1 MSDDVAPPAH
11 EQAAPE
17 QPAPARKE
25 SSLRQLVDFG
35 GLLAFG
41 AAFLVMRLR
50 GMSGDDA
57 LVHATWF
64 LVGGSAVGVAVGL
77 IVEKRL
83 ALMPLLVGGFA
94 LVFGLL
100 TLLTGDGLWVK
111 VKVTALNLSLAVAL
125 IGGVLI
131 HKQPLKHLLGT
142 VIPINDR
149 AWRTLTFRYG
159 IFFLAVAIVN
169 ELVRSEAL
177 VGWAAAR
184 IGRTDVDPADVWV
197 SFRGVLWIASS
208 VFGLSQIP
216 LIMRNLTSTDQPID
230 PMAPTR
236 PDTAP

>member
-1 MSDDVAPPAH
+1 MSDAP
-11 EQAAPE
+11 APE
-17 QPAPARKE
+17 PTVKKE
-25 SSLRQLVDFG
+25 SGLRQVVDFG

-41 AAFLVMRLR
+41 LAFLVMRLR

-64 LVGGSAVGVAVGL
+64 LVAGSAVGVAVGL
-77 IVEKRL
+77 LVEKRL

-100 TLLTGDGLWVK
+100 TVLTGDGLWVK

-125 IGGVLI
+125 IGGVLL
-131 HKQPLKHLLGT
+131 HKQPLKALLGT

-149 AWRTLTFRYG
+149 AWRALTLRYG
-159 IFFLAVAIVN
+159 VYFLAVAIVN

-177 VGWAAAR
+177 VGWAAGQM
-184 IGRTDVDPADVWV
+184 GRQDVDPADVWV

-208 VFGLSQIP
+208 VSGLCQVP
-216 LIMRNLTSTDQPID
+216 LIMTNMLPDADKDGPVD
-230 PMAPTR
+230 PSAPAR

>member
-1 MSDDVAPPAH
+1 MSDDVAPPA
-11 EQAAPE
+11 
-17 QPAPARKE
+17 PAPPPVQKE

-41 AAFLVMRLR
+41 LAFLVMRLR
-50 GMSGDDA
+50 GLDGDEA

-64 LVGGSAVGVAVGL
+64 LVAGSAVGVAVGL

-125 IGGVLI
+125 IGGVLL
-131 HKQPLKHLLGT
+131 HKQPLKALLGT

-149 AWRTLTFRYG
+149 AWRTLTLRYG
-159 IFFLAVAIVN
+159 IYFLAVAVVN

-177 VGWAAAR
+177 VGWAADR

-208 VFGLSQIP
+208 AFGLSQIP
-216 LIMRNLTSTDQPID
+216 LIMRNLTSTDQPVD

>member
-1 MSDDVAPPAH
+1 MSDAG
-11 EQAAPE
+11 EPE
-17 QPAPARKE
+17 PTLKKE
-25 SSLRQLVDFG
+25 SGLRQAVDFG

-41 AAFLVMRLR
+41 LAFLVMRLR
-50 GMSGDDA
+50 GMSGEEA
-57 LVHATWF
+57 LVQATWF
-64 LVGGSAVGVAVGL
+64 LVAGSAVGVAVGL

-100 TLLTGDGLWVK
+100 TVLTGDGLWVK

-125 IGGVLI
+125 IGGALLN
-131 HKQPLKHLLGT
+131 KQPLKALLGT

-149 AWRTLTFRYG
+149 AWRTLTLRYG
-159 IFFLAVAIVN
+159 VYFFAVAIVN

-177 VGWAAAR
+177 VGWAAAQL
-184 IGRTDVDPADVWV
+184 GRGDVDPADVWV

-208 VFGLSQIP
+208 AFGLSQIP
-216 LIMRNLTSTDQPID
+216 LIMRNLTSTDAPVD
-230 PMAPTR
+230 PMAPAG

>member
-1 MSDDVAPPAH
+1 MSDDIAPP
-11 EQAAPE
+11 APE

-25 SSLRQLVDFG
+25 SKLRQLVDFG

-64 LVGGSAVGVAVGL
+64 LVAGSAVGVAVGL

-100 TLLTGDGLWVK
+100 TVLTGDGLWVK
-111 VKVTALNLSLAVAL
+111 IKVTALNLSLAVAL
-125 IGGVLI
+125 IGGVLLN
-131 HKQPLKHLLGT
+131 KQPLKALLGT

-149 AWRTLTFRYG
+149 AWRTLTLRYG
-159 IFFLAVAIVN
+159 VYFLAVAVVN

-177 VGWAAAR
+177 VGWAAAQM
-184 IGRTDVDPADVWV
+184 GRGDVDPADVWV

-216 LIMRNLTSTDQPID
+216 LIMRNLTSTDEPVD

>member
-1 MSDDVAPPAH
+1 MTDAP
-11 EQAAPE
+11 APE
-17 QPAPARKE
+17 PAAKTDSR
-25 SSLRQLVDFG
+25 LRQLVDFG

-41 AAFLVMRLR
+41 LAFLVMRLR

-64 LVGGSAVGVAVGL
+64 LVAGSAVGVAVGL

-100 TLLTGDGLWVK
+100 TVLTGDGLWVK

-125 IGGVLI
+125 IGGVLLN
-131 HKQPLKHLLGT
+131 KQPLKALLGT

-149 AWRTLTFRYG
+149 AWRTLTLRYG
-159 IFFLAVAIVN
+159 VYFLAVAVVN

-177 VGWAAAR
+177 VGWAAAQM
-184 IGRTDVDPADVWV
+184 GRTDVDPADVWV

-208 VFGLSQIP
+208 AFGLSQIP
-216 LIMRNLTSTDQPID
+216 LIMRNLTAPDAPVD
-230 PMAPTR
+230 PMAPAE

>member
-1 MSDDVAPPAH
+1 MADPTPESNP
-11 EQAAPE
+11 APE
-17 QPAPARKE
+17 PKKA
-25 SSLRQLVDFG
+25 SNLRQLVDFS

-41 AAFLVMRLR
+41 LAFLVFRLR
-50 GMSGDDA
+50 GIEGDDA
-57 LVHATWF
+57 LVNATWF
-64 LVGGSAVGVAVGL
+64 LVAGSAVGVAVGL

-111 VKVTALNLSLAVAL
+111 VKVSVLNASLAIAL
-125 IGGVLI
+125 LGGLAMG
-131 HKQPLKHLLGT
+131 KQPLRALLGT

-149 AWRTLTFRYG
+149 AWRTLTLRYG
-159 IFFLAVAIVN
+159 LFFLAVAIVN

-184 IGRTDVDPADVWV
+184 MGRGDLDPADVWV

-216 LIMRNLTSTDQPID
+216 LIMRNLTSTDTPVD
-230 PMAPTR
+230 PMAPAE
-236 PDTAP
+236 PDRAP